1 MDIGDDDEQGDD
13 EKKNNHRRRRK
24 KDEKDEEDKSKENE
38 KNDQNDLDKDA
49 SKNAEENADQ
59 RINDKKQNEEN
70 MRKAEDGSGSNTR
83 DMNSAA
89 KGPEAKPE
97 TNDIPNTPSSSGDVY
112 TPPSSAS
119 TGAPEAGT
127 AGASTVGPEA
137 GAVGAETGT
146 AGTATEAGAAGAEAG
161 TAGTSTVAAE
171 AGGAA
176 SAAEAGAAGATAAE
190 GAGAAAGAAGTAGAA
205 AGAAEAAGGAAA
217 AAGGVS
223 AAAVAGI
230 VLVIIAIALIIIGI
244 LAFFVTAPQ
253 FFFNRLKEI
262 ATNLWDG
269 VQGYLIGLDDALVN
283 KDDVI
288 DTAQYLYDMGYD
300 LVGMGFAESVTIY
313 GQPDEDGNM
322 VEVAEG
328 HVKNEIKS
336 VDAPYLRAYLVAENR
351 TYLVNN
357 YTFNLKSFGS
367 SFFDGTFWE
376 NGSDAWG
383 TGLIDLDDGF
393 LSAFNM
399 IFDSLPVVGQ
409 LTQTVKIDRSA
420 NTMQIKRLNIGWKFW
435 KAHNDYTYFNLEGW
449 SGRYGKPFELL
460 LTMHVA
466 TMSPDLVKEF
476 AMNKDLDA
484 KVHVKLR
491 DTSFGG
497 TVHING
503 TSINDLQEVEH
514 THTDE
519 NGKEVVDY
527 VDYTDGAKSYSVET
541 VEGLRKIQK
550 DRAEDVKTSIPYIS
564 SVTNHW
570 FRNVYFEG
578 EDSTGASGSTEIGID
593 TDDDGLEN
601 YKEKSGVKTQEST
614 TLSSGKYNAYNF
626 GDDIEATLDYLDD
639 DISETVPGLGADDK
653 ITLVG
658 TMEDGVVQVRDAVR
672 GLTNQTTKELFSKK
686 YYIYD
691 GTISKAKE
699 IQRARK
705 AGDNSIK
712 EKVQFTKNSLQA
724 FTILE
729 ETETLDAQYIYR
741 DLKEL
746 VIELGY
752 FEKEDFYEIEKRVLE
767 WPIPDYVPAEW
778 PNKKVEKNVL
788 EYGTLIACDET
799 MANSLGISLADL
811 RKMTQTDD
819 EDDEDKDKDDEDND
833 YESTLNNCTFIGDE
847 YFIGLRDNTNLK
859 SENFY
864 VKEGATPQ
872 YWINNI
878 ASLPSEP
885 KTIIIYLGLNDLD
898 DYKAAENLI
907 DALLKKY
914 ENVRIYMLELLHLDK
929 GFAKADYANKRID
942 TFNSHLREKCK
953 VTKRT
958 KFLNVST
965 GLVSAGYMINSDG
978 SGTILAN
985 SEYGKFA
992 ENIYYGIRNK
1002 RDVSSN
1008 PTDEEFVAKLMDEA
1022 KDLSKYLKDNKFEYG
1037 TPEFIPA
1044 KQDGTTT
1051 EDGKKVISSDR
1062 YISWALYK
1070 AGCTDQPE
1078 EGLCV
1083 GKDGTFIEYC
1093 ESKEWTR
1100 IDSIDSV
1107 QAGDIVF
1114 TGKIDDEG
1122 MKAQNVF
1129 ICAGEGQRYECT
1141 SQDQINNGDQQ
1152 PVKKDIGSDFVCAYR
1167 VTGEGV
1173 INTGFKEGL
1182 DVTAMGNGRIT
1193 EIFDD
1198 NNNIF
1203 SDEELAKRIYGS
1215 SSNSQN
1221 TEDTVE
1227 GREQTL
1233 QGFRIKLTDTA
1244 LKGYVLVMYGFELS
1258 GNLSVGTEI
1267 HTGDVIGKTLN
1278 SDICLILID
1287 RDKAVIEDIENYM
1300 KIPKKTKTKRNEV
1313 DWDFYYWLPYESG
1326 ALGEAGVPTGNGPG
1340 ACGTV
1345 SGPSEI
1351 AVGIAQWTVYGS
1363 TNNIAPLCKWLAEE
1377 DPSLCGSLKAFG
1389 SYSSGQ
1395 FVGDFGSL
1403 KAAWDSVNKKDT
1415 DRFLEL
1421 QMQYFYDVDF
1431 TGWVKAAGV
1440 DWLLD
1445 KDLVT
1450 QGTYASLKNWG
1461 PNLGWESVMD
1471 ASMSDIE
1478 IVRNLLTKALPIGS
1492 TCGTLETRW
1501 NSQYV
1506 LARDILDG
1514 TFTEVENWIRTEQP
1528 DKYST
1533 GKNPGALGV
1542 IKMYFRILGD
1552 IYVADIKRT
1561 FLGGIYG

>member
-1 MDIGDDDEQGDD
+1 M
-13 EKKNNHRRRRK
+13 
-24 KDEKDEEDKSKENE
+24 
-38 KNDQNDLDKDA
+38 
-49 SKNAEENADQ
+49 
-59 RINDKKQNEEN
+59 
-70 MRKAEDGSGSNTR
+70 
-83 DMNSAA
+83 
-89 KGPEAKPE
+89 
-97 TNDIPNTPSSSGDVY
+97 
-112 TPPSSAS
+112 
-119 TGAPEAGT
+119 
-127 AGASTVGPEA
+127 
-137 GAVGAETGT
+137 
-146 AGTATEAGAAGAEAG
+146 
-161 TAGTSTVAAE
+161 
-171 AGGAA
+171 
-176 SAAEAGAAGATAAE
+176 
-190 GAGAAAGAAGTAGAA
+190 
-205 AGAAEAAGGAAA
+205 
-217 AAGGVS
+217 
-223 AAAVAGI
+223 
-230 VLVIIAIALIIIGI
+230 
-244 LAFFVTAPQ
+244 
-253 FFFNRLKEI
+253 KEI
-262 ATNLWDG
+262 ATDLWDG
-269 VQGYLIGLDDALVN
+269 FQGYLVGFDEAYVN
-283 KDDVI
+283 EDDVI
-288 DTAQYLYDMGYD
+288 GAAQYLYDMGYD

-313 GQPDEDGNM
+313 GQQDEDGNM
-322 VEVAEG
+322 VEVTEG
-328 HVKNEIKS
+328 HVKNEIKKI
-336 VDAPYLRAYLVAENR
+336 DAPYLRAYLIAENR
-351 TYLVNN
+351 TYLINN
-357 YTFNLKSFGS
+357 YTFNWKDFLG
-367 SFFDGTFWE
+367 SFFDGTFFDI
-376 NGSDAWG
+376 GSDAWG
-383 TGLIDLDDGF
+383 SGLIDLDEGF
-393 LSAFNM
+393 VSAFKM
-399 IFDSLPVVGQ
+399 VFDSNPVLGE
-409 LTQTVKIDRSA
+409 LTQKVRIDRST
-420 NTMQIKRLNIGWKFW
+420 NTMEVKRLNIGWKVW
-435 KAHNDYTYFNLEGW
+435 KAHKDYTYFSLEGW
-449 SGRYGKPFELL
+449 TGRYGKPFELL
-460 LTMHVA
+460 ITLHVA
-466 TMSPDLVKEF
+466 TMAPDLVKEF
-476 AMNKDLDA
+476 ALNKDLDA

-503 TSINDLQEVEH
+503 TSINDLQEVKH

-527 VDYTDGAKSYSVET
+527 VDYTDGAKSYSVDT

-550 DRAEDVKTSIPYIS
+550 DRAEDVRTSIPYIS

-578 EDSTGASGSTEIGID
+578 EDSIGASGSTEIGID

-601 YKEKSGVKTQEST
+601 YNEKSGVKTQKST
-614 TLSSGKYNAYNF
+614 TLSSGKYNAYKF
-626 GDDIEATLDYLDD
+626 GDDVEATLDYLDD
-639 DISETVPGLGADDK
+639 DIAETVPGLGADDK

-658 TMEDGVVQVRDAVR
+658 TMEDGVVQVKDAVR
-672 GLTNQTTKELFSKK
+672 GLTNQTTKDLFSKK

-705 AGDNSIK
+705 AGDESIK

-811 RKMTQTDD
+811 RRMTQTDD
-819 EDDEDKDKDDEDND
+819 DDDDKDKDDEDNE

-859 SENFY
+859 EENFF

-914 ENVRIYMLELLHLDK
+914 ENARIYMLELLHLDK
-929 GFAKADYANKRID
+929 GYAKADNANKRID

-958 KFLNVST
+958 KFLSVST

-985 SEYGKFA
+985 SEYDKFA
-992 ENIYYGIRNK
+992 QNIYYGIRNK
-1002 RDVSSN
+1002 RDITSN
-1008 PTDEEFVAKLMDEA
+1008 PTDEAMVAKVLEEA
-1022 KDLSKYLKDNKFEYG
+1022 KTLSKYLKDNKYEYG
-1037 TPEFIPA
+1037 TPDFIPA
-1044 KQDGTTT
+1044 KSDGTTT
-1051 EDGKKVISSDR
+1051 EDGKKKISSDR
-1062 YISWALYK
+1062 YVSWVLYK
-1070 AGCTDQPE
+1070 IGCTDQPE
-1078 EGLCV
+1078 EGSCV

-1100 IDSIDSV
+1100 IDSVDSV

-1114 TGKIDDEG
+1114 TGSIPGYDK
-1122 MKAQNVF
+1122 KAENVF

-1141 SQDQINNGDQQ
+1141 SQGQIDNGDQQ

-1167 VTGEGV
+1167 ITGDGV
-1173 INTGFKEGL
+1173 INTGFKEEL

-1193 EIFDD
+1193 EVFDD
-1198 NNNIF
+1198 SNNIF
-1203 SDEELAKRIYGS
+1203 SDEELAKRIYGD
-1215 SSNSQN
+1215 SSNLQN
-1221 TEDTVE
+1221 TEDSVP

-1233 QGFRIKLTDTA
+1233 QGIRIKLTDTA
-1244 LKGYVLVMYGFELS
+1244 LKGYVLVMYGFELD

-1287 RDKAVIEDIENYM
+1287 RDKAVIDDIENYM
-1300 KIPKKTKTKRNEV
+1300 KIPKKTKNKRTQI

-1389 SYSSGQ
+1389 NYSSGQ
-1395 FVGDFGSL
+1395 FVSDFGSL
-1403 KAAWDSVNKKDT
+1403 KAAWDSVNKSNT

-1421 QMQYFYDVDF
+1421 QMQYFYEVDF
-1431 TGWVKAAGV
+1431 MGWVKAAGV
-1440 DWLLD
+1440 DWILD

-1478 IVRNLLTKALPIGS
+1478 IVKNLLTKALPIGS

-1514 TFTEVENWIRTEQP
+1514 TFTEVETWIRTEQP

-1542 IKMYFRILGD
+1542 IKMYFRVLGD
-1552 IYVADIKRT
+1552 LYVADIKRT

>member
-1 MDIGDDDEQGDD
+1 M
-13 EKKNNHRRRRK
+13 
-24 KDEKDEEDKSKENE
+24 
-38 KNDQNDLDKDA
+38 
-49 SKNAEENADQ
+49 
-59 RINDKKQNEEN
+59 
-70 MRKAEDGSGSNTR
+70 
-83 DMNSAA
+83 
-89 KGPEAKPE
+89 
-97 TNDIPNTPSSSGDVY
+97 
-112 TPPSSAS
+112 
-119 TGAPEAGT
+119 
-127 AGASTVGPEA
+127 
-137 GAVGAETGT
+137 
-146 AGTATEAGAAGAEAG
+146 
-161 TAGTSTVAAE
+161 
-171 AGGAA
+171 
-176 SAAEAGAAGATAAE
+176 
-190 GAGAAAGAAGTAGAA
+190 
-205 AGAAEAAGGAAA
+205 
-217 AAGGVS
+217 
-223 AAAVAGI
+223 
-230 VLVIIAIALIIIGI
+230 
-244 LAFFVTAPQ
+244 PQ
-253 FFFNRLKEI
+253 FLFNRLKEI
-262 ATNLWDG
+262 ATDLWDG
-269 VQGYLIGLDDALVN
+269 LQGYLIGLDDALVN

-288 DTAQYLYDMGYD
+288 ETAQYLYDMGYD

-313 GQPDEDGNM
+313 GQEDEDGDM
-322 VEVAEG
+322 VEVTEG
-328 HVKNEIKS
+328 HVKNEIKTI
-336 VDAPYLRAYLVAENR
+336 DAPYLRAYLVAENR
-351 TYLVNN
+351 TYLINN
-357 YTFNLKSFGS
+357 YTFNLEDFGT
-367 SFFDGTFWE
+367 SFFDGTFWD

-383 TGLIDLDDGF
+383 TGLIDLDEGF
-393 LSAFNM
+393 LSAFKM
-399 IFDSLPVVGQ
+399 IFDSTPVVGE
-409 LTQTVKIDRSA
+409 LTQKVKIDRST

-435 KAHNDYTYFNLEGW
+435 KAHIDYTYFNLEGW
-449 SGRYGKPFELL
+449 TGRYGKPFELL
-460 LTMHVA
+460 LTLHVA

-476 AMNKDLDA
+476 AMNNDLDA
-484 KVHVKLR
+484 KVHVKLK

-503 TSINDLQEVEH
+503 TSIDDLRKVEH

-519 NGKEVVDY
+519 NGKEVIDY
-527 VDYTDGAKSYSVET
+527 VDYTDGSQSYSEET

-550 DRAEDVKTSIPYIS
+550 DRAGDVKTSIPYIS

-578 EDSTGASGSTEIGID
+578 SDSIGASGSTEIGID

-601 YKEKSGVKTQEST
+601 YNEKSGVKTQKST
-614 TLSSGKYNAYNF
+614 TLSSGNYNAYNF
-626 GDDIEATLDYLDD
+626 GDDIEATLNYIDE
-639 DISETVPGLGADDK
+639 DIEENVPGIGPNDK

-658 TMEDGVVQVRDAVR
+658 TMENGVVQVKDAVR
-672 GLTNQTTKELFSKK
+672 GLTNQTTKDLFSKK

-691 GTISKAKE
+691 GTISRAKE
-699 IQRARK
+699 IQKARSLH
-705 AGDNSIK
+705 NESIK
-712 EKVQFTKNSLQA
+712 EKIDFTKNSLQA

-799 MANSLGISLADL
+799 MANSLGISLDDL
-811 RKMTQTDD
+811 RRMTQTGDD
-819 EDDEDKDKDDEDND
+819 DDND
-833 YESTLNNCTFIGDE
+833 NDDDDNEYESTLNNCTFIGDE
-847 YFIGLRDNTNLK
+847 YMIGLKDNTDLK
-859 SENFY
+859 EENFF

-872 YWINNI
+872 YWLNNI

-907 DALLKKY
+907 DALLEKY
-914 ENVRIYMLELLHLDK
+914 ENTRIYMLELLHLDK
-929 GFAKADYANKRID
+929 GYAKADSANKRID

-978 SGTILAN
+978 SGTILAD
-985 SEYGKFA
+985 SEYDKFA
-992 ENIYYGIRNK
+992 KNIYYGIRDK

-1008 PTDEEFVAKLMDEA
+1008 PTDEEFVAKILEEA
-1022 KDLSKYLKDNKFEYG
+1022 KDLSKYLKDNNFEYG
-1037 TPEFIPA
+1037 TPDFIPA
-1044 KQDGTTT
+1044 KSDGTTT
-1051 EDGKKVISSDR
+1051 EDGKKKISSDR
-1062 YISWALYK
+1062 YVSWVLYK
-1070 AGCTDQPE
+1070 AGCTDQGE
-1078 EGLCV
+1078 EGSTT
-1083 GKDGTFIEYC
+1083 GKDGSFISYC

-1100 IDSIDSV
+1100 IESIDSV

-1114 TGKIDDEG
+1114 TGKIDNEG

-1141 SQDQINNGDQQ
+1141 SNSQIKNGDEQ
-1152 PVKKDIGSDFVCAYR
+1152 PVKKEIDSDFVCAYR
-1167 VTGEGV
+1167 VTGDGV
-1173 INTGFKEGL
+1173 INTGFKDGL

-1193 EIFDD
+1193 EIYDD
-1198 NNNIF
+1198 SNNIF
-1203 SDEELAKRIYGS
+1203 ADEALAKKLYGES
-1215 SSNSQN
+1215 TTIQQSED
-1221 TEDTVE
+1221 EDTVE

-1233 QGFRIKLTDTA
+1233 QGLRIKLTDTA
-1244 LKGYVLVMYGFELS
+1244 LKGYVLVMYGFELE
-1258 GNLSVGTEI
+1258 GNLSIGTEI
-1267 HTGDVIGKTLN
+1267 HTGDVIGKTLD

-1287 RDKAVIEDIENYM
+1287 RDKAVIENIEDYM
-1300 KIPKKTKTKRNEV
+1300 KVPKKTKNKRTQV

-1326 ALGEAGVPTGNGPG
+1326 PLGEAGVPSDNGPG

-1345 SGPSEI
+1345 SGSDEI

-1377 DPSLCGSLKAFG
+1377 DPSLCGSLKAFANYSG
-1389 SYSSGQ
+1389 SQ
-1395 FVGDFGSL
+1395 FINDFGSL
-1403 KAAWDSVNKKDT
+1403 KAAWSSVNEKNT

-1431 TGWVKAAGV
+1431 TGWVKEAGV
-1440 DWLLD
+1440 DWILD

-1471 ASMSDIE
+1471 SSMSDLQ
-1478 IVRNLLTKALPIGS
+1478 IVKNLLTKALPIGS

-1506 LARDILDG
+1506 LAKDILNGD
-1514 TFTEVENWIRTEQP
+1514 FTEVENWIRKEEP
-1528 DKYST
+1528 GKYST
-1533 GKNPGALGV
+1533 GQNPGALGT
-1542 IKMYFRILGD
+1542 IKMYFRVFDSL
-1552 IYVADIKRT
+1552 YVADIKRT

>member
-1 MDIGDDDEQGDD
+1 M
-13 EKKNNHRRRRK
+13 
-24 KDEKDEEDKSKENE
+24 
-38 KNDQNDLDKDA
+38 
-49 SKNAEENADQ
+49 
-59 RINDKKQNEEN
+59 
-70 MRKAEDGSGSNTR
+70 
-83 DMNSAA
+83 
-89 KGPEAKPE
+89 
-97 TNDIPNTPSSSGDVY
+97 
-112 TPPSSAS
+112 
-119 TGAPEAGT
+119 
-127 AGASTVGPEA
+127 
-137 GAVGAETGT
+137 
-146 AGTATEAGAAGAEAG
+146 
-161 TAGTSTVAAE
+161 
-171 AGGAA
+171 
-176 SAAEAGAAGATAAE
+176 
-190 GAGAAAGAAGTAGAA
+190 
-205 AGAAEAAGGAAA
+205 
-217 AAGGVS
+217 
-223 AAAVAGI
+223 
-230 VLVIIAIALIIIGI
+230 
-244 LAFFVTAPQ
+244 
-253 FFFNRLKEI
+253 KEI
-262 ATNLWDG
+262 ATDLWDG
-269 VQGYLIGLDDALVN
+269 FQGYLIGFDEAYVN
-283 KDDVI
+283 EDDVI
-288 DTAQYLYDMGYD
+288 SAAQYLYDMGYD

-313 GQPDEDGNM
+313 GQPDEDGNI
-322 VEVAEG
+322 VEVTDG
-328 HVKNEIKS
+328 HVKNEIKKI
-336 VDAPYLRAYLVAENR
+336 DAPYLRAYLIAENR
-351 TYLVNN
+351 TYLINN
-357 YTFNLKSFGS
+357 YTFNWKDFLG
-367 SFFDGTFWE
+367 SFFDGSFFE
-376 NGSDAWG
+376 IGSDAWG
-383 TGLIDLDDGF
+383 SGLIDLDQGF
-393 LSAFNM
+393 LDAFKM
-399 IFDSLPVVGQ
+399 AIDTPLGSLVQKVR
-409 LTQTVKIDRSA
+409 IDRST
-420 NTMQIKRLNIGWKFW
+420 NTMEVKRLNIGWNIF
-435 KAHNDYTYFNLEGW
+435 KAHNDYTYFSLEGW
-449 SGRYGKPFELL
+449 TGRYGKPFELL
-460 LTMHVA
+460 ITLHVA
-466 TMSPDLVKEF
+466 TMAPDLVKEF
-476 AMNKDLDA
+476 ALNKDLDA

-527 VDYTDGAKSYSVET
+527 VDYTDGSNVYSEET
-541 VEGLRKIQK
+541 YNDLQKLQK
-550 DRAEDVKTSIPYIS
+550 DRASEVKTSIPYIS

-601 YKEKSGVKTQEST
+601 YKEKSGVKTQKST
-614 TLSSGKYNAYNF
+614 TLSSGNFDTYKF
-626 GDDIEATLDYLDD
+626 GDEIEATLDYIVDD
-639 DISETVPGLGADDK
+639 DDEEGQITGLGPDDK

-658 TMEDGVVQVRDAVR
+658 SMEDGVVQVKDAVR
-672 GLTNQTTKELFSKK
+672 GLTNQTTKDLFNKK

-699 IQRARK
+699 IQKARK

-712 EKVQFTKNSLQA
+712 EKVDFTKNSLQA

-799 MANSLGISLADL
+799 MANSLGISLEDL
-811 RKMTQTDD
+811 RKMTQTGDD
-819 EDDEDKDKDDEDND
+819 DDDDKDDDDNE

-859 SENFY
+859 EENFF

-914 ENVRIYMLELLHLDK
+914 ENTRIYMLELLHLDK
-929 GFAKADYANKRID
+929 GYAKADYANKRID

-958 KFLNVST
+958 KFLSVST

-985 SEYGKFA
+985 SEYDKFA
-992 ENIYYGIRNK
+992 ENIYYGIKNK
-1002 RDVSSN
+1002 KDVSSN
-1008 PTDEEFVAKLMDEA
+1008 PTDEEFVAKLFDEA
-1022 KDLSKYLKDNKFEYG
+1022 KDLSRYLKDNKFEYG
-1037 TPEFIPA
+1037 TPEYIPA

-1051 EDGKKVISSDR
+1051 EDGKKLISADR
-1062 YISWALYK
+1062 YISWVLYK

-1083 GKDGTFIEYC
+1083 GKDGTFIDYC
-1093 ESKEWTR
+1093 ESKEWIR

-1114 TGKIDDEG
+1114 TGKINNNEK
-1122 MKAQNVF
+1122 KAQNVF
-1129 ICAGEGQRYECT
+1129 ICAGDGQRYECT
-1141 SQDQINNGDQQ
+1141 SQDQINNGDKQ
-1152 PVKKDIGSDFVCAYR
+1152 PIKKDIESDFVCAYR
-1167 VTGEGV
+1167 VTGDGV
-1173 INTGFKEGL
+1173 INTGFKEDL

-1203 SDEELAKRIYGS
+1203 SDEELARRLYGS
-1215 SSNSQN
+1215 SSDIQSA
-1221 TEDTVE
+1221 EDTVE

-1233 QGFRIKLTDTA
+1233 QGLRIKLTDTA
-1244 LKGYVLVMYGFELS
+1244 LKGYVLVMYGFELE
-1258 GNLSVGTEI
+1258 GNLSIGTEI

-1287 RDKAVIEDIENYM
+1287 RDKAVIENIEDYI
-1300 KIPKKTKTKRNEV
+1300 KVPKKTKNRRMQV
-1313 DWDFYYWLPYESG
+1313 DWDFYYWLPYECGPIGDS
-1326 ALGEAGVPTGNGPG
+1326 GVPSDDGQG
-1340 ACGTV
+1340 ACATI

-1363 TNNIAPLCKWLAEE
+1363 TNNIAPLCKWLADE

-1389 SYSSGQ
+1389 NYSSAQ
-1395 FVGDFGSL
+1395 FVSDFESL
-1403 KAAWDSVNKKDT
+1403 KAAWHSVNQQNT

-1431 TGWVKAAGV
+1431 TGWVKEAHV

-1461 PNLGWESVMD
+1461 PYLGWESVMS

-1492 TCGTLETRW
+1492 TCGSLETRW

-1506 LARDILDG
+1506 LARDILNGD
-1514 TFTEVENWIRTEQP
+1514 FTEVENWIRKEEP
-1528 DKYST
+1528 GKYST
-1533 GKNPGALGV
+1533 GQNEGALGV
-1542 IKMYFRILGD
+1542 IKMYFRVFDNL
-1552 IYVADIKRT
+1552 YVAVIKRT

>member
-1 MDIGDDDEQGDD
+1 M
-13 EKKNNHRRRRK
+13 
-24 KDEKDEEDKSKENE
+24 
-38 KNDQNDLDKDA
+38 
-49 SKNAEENADQ
+49 
-59 RINDKKQNEEN
+59 
-70 MRKAEDGSGSNTR
+70 
-83 DMNSAA
+83 
-89 KGPEAKPE
+89 
-97 TNDIPNTPSSSGDVY
+97 
-112 TPPSSAS
+112 
-119 TGAPEAGT
+119 
-127 AGASTVGPEA
+127 
-137 GAVGAETGT
+137 
-146 AGTATEAGAAGAEAG
+146 
-161 TAGTSTVAAE
+161 
-171 AGGAA
+171 
-176 SAAEAGAAGATAAE
+176 
-190 GAGAAAGAAGTAGAA
+190 
-205 AGAAEAAGGAAA
+205 
-217 AAGGVS
+217 
-223 AAAVAGI
+223 
-230 VLVIIAIALIIIGI
+230 
-244 LAFFVTAPQ
+244 
-253 FFFNRLKEI
+253 KEI
-262 ATNLWDG
+262 ATDLWDG
-269 VQGYLIGLDDALVN
+269 FQGYLIGFDEAYVN
-283 KDDVI
+283 EDDVI
-288 DTAQYLYDMGYD
+288 SAAQYLYDMGYD

-313 GQPDEDGNM
+313 GQPDEDGNI
-322 VEVAEG
+322 VEVTDG
-328 HVKNEIKS
+328 HVKNEIKKI
-336 VDAPYLRAYLVAENR
+336 DAPYLRAYLIAENR
-351 TYLVNN
+351 TYLINN
-357 YTFNLKSFGS
+357 YTFNWKDFLG
-367 SFFDGTFWE
+367 SFFDGSFFE
-376 NGSDAWG
+376 IGSDAWG
-383 TGLIDLDDGF
+383 SGLIDLDQGF
-393 LSAFNM
+393 LDAFKM
-399 IFDSLPVVGQ
+399 AIDTPLGSLVQKVR
-409 LTQTVKIDRSA
+409 IDRST
-420 NTMQIKRLNIGWKFW
+420 NTMEVKRLNIGWNIF
-435 KAHNDYTYFNLEGW
+435 KAHNDYTYFSLEGW
-449 SGRYGKPFELL
+449 TGRYGKPFELL
-460 LTMHVA
+460 ITLHVA
-466 TMSPDLVKEF
+466 TMAPDLVKEF
-476 AMNKDLDA
+476 ALNKDLDA

-527 VDYTDGAKSYSVET
+527 VDYTDGSNVYSEET
-541 VEGLRKIQK
+541 YNDLQKLQK
-550 DRAEDVKTSIPYIS
+550 DRASEVKTSIPYIS

-601 YKEKSGVKTQEST
+601 YKEKSGVKTQKST
-614 TLSSGKYNAYNF
+614 TLSSGNFDTYKF
-626 GDDIEATLDYLDD
+626 GDEIEATLDYIVDD
-639 DISETVPGLGADDK
+639 DDEEGQITGLGPDDK

-658 TMEDGVVQVRDAVR
+658 SMEDGVVQVKDAVR
-672 GLTNQTTKELFSKK
+672 GLTNQTTKDLFNKK

-699 IQRARK
+699 IQKARK

-712 EKVQFTKNSLQA
+712 EKVDFTKNSLQA

-799 MANSLGISLADL
+799 MANSLGISLEDL
-811 RKMTQTDD
+811 RKMTQTGDD
-819 EDDEDKDKDDEDND
+819 DDDDKDDDDNE

-859 SENFY
+859 EENFF

-914 ENVRIYMLELLHLDK
+914 ENTRIYMLELLHLDK
-929 GFAKADYANKRID
+929 GYAKADYANKRID

-958 KFLNVST
+958 KFLSVST

-985 SEYGKFA
+985 SEYDKFA
-992 ENIYYGIRNK
+992 ENIYYGIKNK
-1002 RDVSSN
+1002 KDVSSN
-1008 PTDEEFVAKLMDEA
+1008 PTDEEFVAKLFDEA
-1022 KDLSKYLKDNKFEYG
+1022 KDLSRYLKDNKFEYG
-1037 TPEFIPA
+1037 TPEYIPA

-1051 EDGKKVISSDR
+1051 EDGKKLISADR
-1062 YISWALYK
+1062 YISWVLYK

-1083 GKDGTFIEYC
+1083 GKDGTFIDYC
-1093 ESKEWTR
+1093 ESKEWIR

-1114 TGKIDDEG
+1114 TGKINNNEK
-1122 MKAQNVF
+1122 KAQNVF
-1129 ICAGEGQRYECT
+1129 ICAGDGQRYECT
-1141 SQDQINNGDQQ
+1141 SQDQINNGDKQ
-1152 PVKKDIGSDFVCAYR
+1152 PIKKDIESDFVCAYR
-1167 VTGEGV
+1167 VTGDGV
-1173 INTGFKEGL
+1173 INTGFKEDL

-1203 SDEELAKRIYGS
+1203 SDEELARRLYGS
-1215 SSNSQN
+1215 SSDIQSA
-1221 TEDTVE
+1221 EDTVE

-1233 QGFRIKLTDTA
+1233 QGLRIKLTDTA
-1244 LKGYVLVMYGFELS
+1244 LKGYVLVMYGFELE
-1258 GNLSVGTEI
+1258 GNLSIGTEI

-1287 RDKAVIEDIENYM
+1287 RDKAVIENIEDYI
-1300 KIPKKTKTKRNEV
+1300 KVPKKTKNRRMQV
-1313 DWDFYYWLPYESG
+1313 DWDFYYWLPYECGPIGDS
-1326 ALGEAGVPTGNGPG
+1326 GVPSDDGQG
-1340 ACGTV
+1340 ACATI

-1363 TNNIAPLCKWLAEE
+1363 TNNIAPLCKWLADE

-1389 SYSSGQ
+1389 NYSSAQ
-1395 FVGDFGSL
+1395 FVSDFESL
-1403 KAAWDSVNKKDT
+1403 KAAWHSVNQQNT

-1431 TGWVKAAGV
+1431 TGWVKEAHV

-1461 PNLGWESVMD
+1461 PYLGWESVMS

-1492 TCGTLETRW
+1492 TCGSLETRW

-1506 LARDILDG
+1506 LARDILNGD
-1514 TFTEVENWIRTEQP
+1514 FTEVENWIRKEEP
-1528 DKYST
+1528 GKYST
-1533 GKNPGALGV
+1533 GQNEGALGV
-1542 IKMYFRILGD
+1542 IKMYFRVFDNL
-1552 IYVADIKRT
+1552 YVADIKRT

>member
-1 MDIGDDDEQGDD
+1 M
-13 EKKNNHRRRRK
+13 
-24 KDEKDEEDKSKENE
+24 
-38 KNDQNDLDKDA
+38 
-49 SKNAEENADQ
+49 
-59 RINDKKQNEEN
+59 
-70 MRKAEDGSGSNTR
+70 
-83 DMNSAA
+83 
-89 KGPEAKPE
+89 
-97 TNDIPNTPSSSGDVY
+97 
-112 TPPSSAS
+112 
-119 TGAPEAGT
+119 
-127 AGASTVGPEA
+127 
-137 GAVGAETGT
+137 
-146 AGTATEAGAAGAEAG
+146 
-161 TAGTSTVAAE
+161 
-171 AGGAA
+171 
-176 SAAEAGAAGATAAE
+176 
-190 GAGAAAGAAGTAGAA
+190 
-205 AGAAEAAGGAAA
+205 
-217 AAGGVS
+217 
-223 AAAVAGI
+223 
-230 VLVIIAIALIIIGI
+230 
-244 LAFFVTAPQ
+244 PQ
-253 FFFNRLKEI
+253 FLFNRMKEI

-322 VEVAEG
+322 VEVTEG

-357 YTFNLKSFGS
+357 YTFNWKNFGS
-367 SFFDGTFWE
+367 SFFDGSFWDS
-376 NGSDAWG
+376 GSDAWG
-383 TGLIDLDDGF
+383 TGLIDLDEGF

-399 IFDSLPVVGQ
+399 FFDSIPLVGQ
-409 LTQTVKIDRSA
+409 LTQTVKIDRST

-435 KAHNDYTYFNLEGW
+435 KAHIDYTYFNLEGW

-460 LTMHVA
+460 VTMHVA

-484 KVHVKLR
+484 KVHVKLKE
-491 DTSFGG
+491 TSFDG

-503 TSINDLQEVEH
+503 VSINDLQKVEH
-514 THTDE
+514 THTEE

-527 VDYTDGAKSYSVET
+527 VDYTGGGRSYSTET
-541 VEGLRKIQK
+541 VEGLRKLQN

-578 EDSTGASGSTEIGID
+578 EDSIGASGSTEIGID

-601 YKEKSGVKTQEST
+601 YNENSGVKTQKST

-626 GDDIEATLDYLDD
+626 GDDVEATLDYVDD

-658 TMEDGVVQVRDAVR
+658 KMEEGVVQVKDAVR
-672 GLTNQTTKELFSKK
+672 GLTNQTTKDLFSKK

-705 AGDNSIK
+705 AGDDSIK

-767 WPIPDYVPAEW
+767 WPIPDYIPAEW

-799 MANSLGISLADL
+799 MANSLGISLSDL
-811 RKMTQTDD
+811 RKMTQTED
-819 EDDEDKDKDDEDND
+819 EEDEDKDKAEEDND
-833 YESTLNNCTFIGDE
+833 FENTLNNCTFIGDE

-885 KTIIIYLGLNDLD
+885 KSIIIYLGLNDLD

-914 ENVRIYMLELLHLDK
+914 ENTRIYMLELLHLDK
-929 GFAKADYANKRID
+929 GYAKADYANKRID

-958 KFLNVST
+958 KFLSVST

-985 SEYGKFA
+985 SEYDKFA
-992 ENIYYGIRNK
+992 ENIYYGIKNK
-1002 RDVSSN
+1002 KDVSSN
-1008 PTDEEFVAKLMDEA
+1008 PTDEEFVAKLFDEA
-1022 KDLSKYLKDNKFEYG
+1022 KDLSRYLKDNKFEYG
-1037 TPEFIPA
+1037 TPEYIPA

-1051 EDGKKVISSDR
+1051 EDGKKLISADR
-1062 YISWALYK
+1062 YISWVLYK

-1083 GKDGTFIEYC
+1083 GKDGTFIDYC
-1093 ESKEWTR
+1093 ESKEWIR

-1122 MKAQNVF
+1122 KKAQNVF

-1141 SQDQINNGDQQ
+1141 SQDQINNGDKQ

-1173 INTGFKEGL
+1173 INTGFKEDL

-1203 SDEELAKRIYGS
+1203 SDEELARRLYGS
-1215 SSNSQN
+1215 SSDIQSA
-1221 TEDTVE
+1221 EDTVE

-1233 QGFRIKLTDTA
+1233 QGIRIKLTDTA
-1244 LKGYVLVMYGFELS
+1244 LKGYVLVMYGFELG

-1300 KIPKKTKTKRNEV
+1300 KIPKKTKTKRNEIE
-1313 DWDFYYWLPYESG
+1313 WDFYYWLPYESG
-1326 ALGEAGVPTGNGPG
+1326 PIGDSGVPSDNGPG

-1363 TNNIAPLCKWLAEE
+1363 TNNVAPLCKWLAEE

-1389 SYSSGQ
+1389 NYSSGQ
-1395 FVGDFGSL
+1395 FVSDFGSL
-1403 KAAWDSVNKKDT
+1403 KAAWDSINKKDT

-1431 TGWVKAAGV
+1431 TGWVKEAHV

-1461 PNLGWESVMD
+1461 PYLGWESVMS

-1514 TFTEVENWIRTEQP
+1514 TFTEVENWIRKEEP
-1528 DKYST
+1528 GKYST
-1533 GKNPGALGV
+1533 GQNPGALGV
-1542 IKMYFRILGD
+1542 IKMYFKVLDD